1 MFKSM
6 TVIKPVCEEIRS
18 QQPQLSETMAV
29 ACALLAMTE
38 FREKVKAAQPQ
49 QPNLQS
55 IVNVQRTYGICKVA

>member
-29 ACALLAMTE
+29 ACALLAMAE
-38 FREKVKAAQPQ
+38 FREKIKAAQPQ
-49 QPNLQS
+49 QS
-55 IVNVQRTYGICKVA
+55 IVHVQRTSGISKVA